1 MVQVKCES
9 DQVRPVFAG
18 NKYFKVNS
26 SLESSLLA
34 SFDLYKKVSLRGREY
49 YVLCRKKGSLQPFP
63 EEDSLY
69 LLEGDM
75 ENLLKTDSPSVLSG
89 GDKPEGRIARLLIT
103 NQFER
108 RILDNSELDLYDKIE
123 LTVHC
128 ASQVLRGLFNKGTLE
143 RDDLDII
150 AGIGQNFLT
159 FTRVILA
166 ENEAVESLLYSL
178 ASHNYEIYTHS
189 VHVSLYSGLLAGEI
203 QNRRLLTISPGQ
215 MKSLYIGNILH
226 DIGKILIDP
235 AILIKKG
242 PLTREELEEVKK
254 HPALG
259 MELVKHAELPEDALK
274 IILYHHEKWSGGGF
288 PWNISNRQISPFARI
303 ACITDTFDT
312 LTSRREYRE
321 GIEPFE
327 ALVMM
332 KKKLR
337 ENFYHPYL
345 DIFIQLLGKGSRL

>member
-1 MVQVKCES
+1 MKCES
-9 DQVRPVFAG
+9 DQVKPGLSG
-18 NKYFKVNS
+18 NKYLLVNPG
-26 SLESSLLA
+26 LESRLLA
-34 SFDLYKKVSLRGREY
+34 SFDLYKKVSLSGREY
-49 YVLCRKKGSLQPFP
+49 YVLCHKKGNPPLSL
-63 EEDSLY
+63 EEGSLY
-69 LLEGDM
+69 LLESDM

-89 GDKPEGRIARLLIT
+89 KDKPEGRIARLLIT
-103 NQFER
+103 NQYER
-108 RILDNSELDLYDKIE
+108 RILGNSELDLCDKIE

-128 ASQVLRGLFNKGTLE
+128 ASQVLRGIFAKGALE
-143 RDDLDII
+143 REDCDMI
-150 AGIGQNFLT
+150 AGIGQNFLA
-159 FTRVILA
+159 FTKVILA
-166 ENEAVESLLYSL
+166 ENEAVEALLYSL
-178 ASHNYEIYTHS
+178 ASHSYEIYTHS

-203 QNRRLLTISPGQ
+203 QKKRLLTISPSQ
-215 MKSLYIGNILH
+215 QKSLYLGNILH

-235 AILIKKG
+235 AILVKKG
-242 PLTREELEEVKK
+242 PLTSEELEEVKK

-259 MELVKHAELPEDALK
+259 MELVSHADLPEDALK

-288 PWNISNRQISPFARI
+288 PWNISKRQISPFARI

-312 LTSRREYRE
+312 LTTRREYRE
-321 GIEPFE
+321 GIKPFE